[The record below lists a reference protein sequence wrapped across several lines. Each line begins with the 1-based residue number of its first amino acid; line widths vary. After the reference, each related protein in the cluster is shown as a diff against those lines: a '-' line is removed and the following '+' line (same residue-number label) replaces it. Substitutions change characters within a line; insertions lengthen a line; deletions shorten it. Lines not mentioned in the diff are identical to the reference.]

1 MDSFEQLA
9 RRISREGHLQ
19 KNRKG
24 SQYVALVLTIRM
36 LTEISSCTLVNEATG
51 MVPRLGVGLAAVLM
65 QPVRAP
71 AVNCATCTMRTI
83 AGTTEM
89 TQPATGATTVSP
101 ANFQQTVAANG
112 RPAETF

>member
-1 MDSFEQLA
+1 
-9 RRISREGHLQ
+9 
-19 KNRKG
+19 
-24 SQYVALVLTIRM
+24 M
-36 LTEISSCTLVNEATG
+36 LTEISSCLLVKEATG
-51 MVPRLGVGLAAVLM
+51 MVSRLGVGLAAVLM

-101 ANFQQTVAANG
+101 ANLQQTVGQRKRFN
-112 RPAETF
+112 

>member
-1 MDSFEQLA
+1 FTVHRPRADHKNADRNLILF
-9 RRISREGHLQ
+9 ISERGDR
-19 KNRKG
+19 NG
-24 SQYVALVLTIRM
+24 VTF
-36 LTEISSCTLVNEATG
+36 
-51 MVPRLGVGLAAVLM
+51 GVGLAAVLM